1 MKKNKIKT
9 NLLLWL
15 ITSFVS
21 VFVIGA
27 CSTVT
32 PTRANE
38 AKSKDVS
45 QYTDQLSFC
54 QKITQDKIT
63 ACNQQGGVLKKQG
76 KAQCYACTISYAD
89 AGKVC
94 RGSADCQGKCLN
106 QGASLPL
113 NVPNQTG
120 KCASNNVIFGC
131 RQTIEDGKATRAML
145 CVD

>member
-1 MKKNKIKT
+1 MKKDKTKT
-9 NLLLWL
+9 NRLRWL
-15 ITSFVS
+15 MTSTVA
-21 VFVIGA
+21 VFVLGA

-32 PTRANE
+32 PTSPYE
-38 AKSKDVS
+38 AKNKDVS
-45 QYTDQLSFC
+45 QYSDQRPFC
-54 QKITQDKIT
+54 QKITKDKIT

-76 KAQCYACTISYAD
+76 KAQCYTCTITYPD

-94 RGSADCQGKCLN
+94 RGSGDCTGKCLN
-106 QGASLPL
+106 NGVPVPL

-131 RQTIEDGKATRAML
+131 RQIIENGMATDAML